1 MANDVLVFVEIKDGK
16 ATKPGLQA
24 LGAGAGLAKAVGG
37 QCIALLAGNGLEAE
51 AAKLGAFGANKVLL
65 ASGDAFSQSSPDAL
79 SKLIANQAQ
88 ATSAAAVLASA
99 TSVGKDVMP
108 RAAAMMKAAL
118 ASDIVELKAEGGKA
132 AVVRPVFAGKARV
145 TAQSTGQVFATLR
158 PNVFPTPAAGSGSA
172 PVESVKVA
180 FSLADLKVIVKEIV
194 AGAQGKLDVAE
205 AEIVCSGGRGM
216 KDPAGEGK
224 QNWENLE
231 KLAKTIGAA
240 VGASRAVVDAGWR
253 PHGDQVGQ
261 TGKTVSPKLYV
272 ACAISGAIQHL
283 AGMSGSKVIVAI
295 NKDAQAPIFKVA
307 DYGIVGNVED
317 VIPALTDAFAAALK
331 H

>member
-1 MANDVLVFVEIKDGK
+1 MANDVLVFVELKDGK
-16 ATKPGLQA
+16 ATKAGLQA
-24 LGAGAGLAKAVGG
+24 LGAGAALAKSVGG
-37 QCIALLAGNGLEAE
+37 TCVALVAGHGAEAE
-51 AAKLGAFGANKVLL
+51 AATLGAYGASKALA
-65 ASGDAFSQSSPDAL
+65 ASGDAFAAYSPDAFAR
-79 SKLIANQAQ
+79 LIANQAQ
-88 ATSAAAVLASA
+88 ATSAATVLASA
-99 TSVGKDVMP
+99 TPVGKDVMP

-145 TAQSTGQVFATLR
+145 TAQPSGVLFATLR
-158 PNVFPTPAAGSGSA
+158 PNVFPTPAKGGGSA

-180 FSLADLKVIVKEIV
+180 FSLADLKAVVKEIV

-205 AEIVCSGGRGM
+205 AEVVCSGGRGM

-224 QNWENLE
+224 ANWENLE

-253 PHGDQVGQ
+253 PHGEQVGQ
-261 TGKTVSPKLYV
+261 TGKTVSPKLYI

-283 AGMSGSKVIVAI
+283 AGMSGSKVIVAV

-317 VIPALTDAFAAALK
+317 VLPALNDAFAAALK

>member
-1 MANDVLVFVEIKDGK
+1 MANDVLVFVELKDGK
-16 ATKPGLQA
+16 ASKAGLQA
-24 LGAGAGLAKAVGG
+24 LGAGSALAKSLGG
-37 QCIALLAGNGLEAE
+37 ACVALVAGNGVEAE
-51 AAKLGAFGANKVLL
+51 AAALGAYGAAKTLL
-65 ASGDAFSQSSPDAL
+65 ASGDAFAHYSPDAL
-79 SKLIANQAQ
+79 ARLIANQAQ
-88 ATSAAAVLASA
+88 AQGAATVLASA
-99 TSVGKDVMP
+99 TPVGKDVMP
-108 RAAAMMKAAL
+108 RAAALMKAAL

-132 AVVRPVFAGKARV
+132 VVVRPVFAGKARV
-145 TAQSTGQVFATLR
+145 TAQPSGVLFATLR
-158 PNVFPTPAAGSGSA
+158 PNVFAAPAAGGGSA
-172 PVESVKVA
+172 PVENVKVA
-180 FSLADLKVIVKEIV
+180 FSVADLRAIVKEIV

-224 QNWENLE
+224 ANWENLE

-253 PHGDQVGQ
+253 PHGEQVGQ
-261 TGKTVSPKLYV
+261 TGKTVSPKLYI

-317 VIPALTDAFAAALK
+317 VIPALTDAFAAVLK
-331 H
+331 Q